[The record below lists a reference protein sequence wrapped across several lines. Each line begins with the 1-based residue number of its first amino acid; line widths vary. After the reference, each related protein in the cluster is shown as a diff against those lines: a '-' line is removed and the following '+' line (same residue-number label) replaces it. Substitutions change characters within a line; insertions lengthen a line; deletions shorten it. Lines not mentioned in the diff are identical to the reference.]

1 MVNKLPILLSFYALS
16 GADSTLIQGQLTYT
30 NANDLSFKD
39 FTRRKT
45 FRTLIKL
52 YRTKPYANQ
61 YIVLIFDKGKVHLKT
76 DEYGSFYGK
85 SNTYLEGAVLQK
97 IQLVSGQDVK
107 LIPGLYES
115 KVDFIENNVIAI
127 SDIDD
132 TLMHSYI
139 YRKILKFRTLMFTAV
154 EKRRAVGQMKEVLQK
169 LSKDGA
175 AAFYLSNSE
184 QNLYPLIY
192 RFLTHNSFPV
202 GPIFLKKMRH
212 FWDVLF
218 NIKFPFRNIH
228 KEQMIVNIISFFPEK
243 RYVLMGDNT
252 QHDLSIYLA
261 AAEKYPNNIR
271 YILIRK
277 VVERKEDLNLIKKH
291 EAQLKASDIKLFYA
305 EDFPESFRF
314 DSPHP
319 RPQS

>member
-1 MVNKLPILLSFYALS
+1 MAKKLPILLSFYALS
-16 GADSTLIQGQLTYT
+16 GSDNTLIQGQLTYT

-45 FRTLIKL
+45 FRTLVKL

-85 SNTYLEGAVLQK
+85 SNTYLAGASLLK

-107 LIPGLYES
+107 LVPGLYES
-115 KVDFIENNVIAI
+115 KVDLIENNIIAI

-139 YRKILKFRTLMFTAV
+139 YRKLQKFRTLMFTSV
-154 EKRRAVGQMKEVLQK
+154 EKRAAVGQMKEVLQK
-169 LSKDGA
+169 LSIDGA
-175 AAFYLSNSE
+175 ATFYLSNSE

-192 RFLTHNSFPV
+192 RFLSHNSFPV

-243 RYVLMGDNT
+243 KYVLMGDNT

-261 AAEKYPNNIR
+261 AAEKFPNNIR

-277 VVERKEDLNLIKKH
+277 VVERKEDMSLIRKYEEK
-291 EAQLKASDIKLFYA
+291 LRASDIQLFYA
-305 EDFPESFRF
+305 EDFPEAFRF
-314 DSPHP
+314 
-319 RPQS
+319 

>member
-1 MVNKLPILLSFYALS
+1 MAQKLPILLSFYALS

-45 FRTLIKL
+45 FRTLVRL
-52 YRTKPYANQ
+52 YRTRPYANQ
-61 YIVLIFDKGKVHLKT
+61 YIVLIFDKGKVHMKT
-76 DEYGSFYGK
+76 DEYGSFYGR
-85 SNTYLEGAVLQK
+85 SNTYLEGALLQK
-97 IQLVSGQDVK
+97 IQLVSGEDVK
-107 LIPGLYES
+107 LVSGLYEP

-139 YRKILKFRTLMFTAV
+139 YRKVQKFRTLMFTAV

-169 LSKDGA
+169 LSLDGA
-175 AAFYLSNSE
+175 ATFYLSNSE

-202 GPIFLKKMRH
+202 GPIFLKKMRS
-212 FWDVLF
+212 FLDVVLNF
-218 NIKFPFRNIH
+218 KFPFRNMH

-243 RYVLMGDNT
+243 KYVLMGDNT

-277 VVERKEDLNLIKKH
+277 VVERREDIVLMKKH
-291 EAQLKASDIKLFYA
+291 EEQLRASDIKLYYA
-305 EDFPESFRF
+305 EDFPEEFRF
-314 DSPHP
+314 
-319 RPQS
+319 

>member
-1 MVNKLPILLSFYALS
+1 MAKKLPILLSFYALS

-30 NANDLSFKD
+30 SANDLSFKD

-45 FRTLIKL
+45 FRTLVKL

-61 YIVLIFDKGKVHLKT
+61 YIVLIFDKGKVHMKT
-76 DEYGSFYGK
+76 DEYGSFYGR
-85 SNTYLEGAVLQK
+85 SNTYLEGAILQK
-97 IQLVSGQDVK
+97 IQLVSGEDVK
-107 LIPGLYES
+107 LVPGLYEP

-139 YRKILKFRTLMFTAV
+139 YRKLLKFRTLMFTSV

-169 LSKDGA
+169 LSLDGA
-175 AAFYLSNSE
+175 ATFYLSNSE

-218 NIKFPFRNIH
+218 NIKFPFRNMH

-243 RYVLMGDNT
+243 KYVLMGDNT

-261 AAEKYPNNIR
+261 AAEKYPERIR

-277 VVERKEDLNLIKKH
+277 VVERGEDIVLMKKY
-291 EAQLKASDIKLFYA
+291 EEQLRAADIKLYYA
-305 EDFPESFRF
+305 EDFPEEFRF
-314 DSPHP
+314 
-319 RPQS
+319 

>member
-1 MVNKLPILLSFYALS
+1 MAKKLPILLSFYALS

-45 FRTLIKL
+45 FRTLVRL

-61 YIVLIFDKGKVHLKT
+61 YIVLIFDKGKVHMKT
-76 DEYGSFYGK
+76 DEYGSFYGR
-85 SNTYLEGAVLQK
+85 STTYLEGALLQR
-97 IQLVSGQDVK
+97 IQLVSGEEVK
-107 LIPGLYES
+107 LVPGLYEP
-115 KVDFIENNVIAI
+115 KVDLIENNVIAI

-139 YRKILKFRTLMFTAV
+139 YRRLLKFRTLMFTSV

-169 LSKDGA
+169 LSLDGA
-175 AAFYLSNSE
+175 ATFYLSNSE

-192 RFLTHNSFPV
+192 RFLTHNRFPV

-218 NIKFPFRNIH
+218 NIKFPFRNMH

-243 RYVLMGDNT
+243 KYVLMGDNT
-252 QHDLSIYLA
+252 QHDLSIYLG
-261 AAEKYPNNIR
+261 AAEKYPERIR

-277 VVERKEDLNLIKKH
+277 VVERKEDAALMKKY
-291 EAQLKASDIKLFYA
+291 EDQLRAADIKLYYA
-305 EDFPESFRF
+305 EDFPEEFRF
-314 DSPHP
+314 
-319 RPQS
+319 

>member
-1 MVNKLPILLSFYALS
+1 MVKKLPILLSFYALS
-16 GADSTLIQGQLTYT
+16 GGQNTLIQGQLTYT
-30 NANDLSFKD
+30 TASDLSFKD

-45 FRTLIKL
+45 FRTLLKL
-52 YRTKPYANQ
+52 YRTKPYSNQ
-61 YIVLIFDKGKVHLKT
+61 YIVLMFDKGKVHMKT

-85 SNTYLEGAVLQK
+85 SNTYLEGAVLER
-97 IQLVSGQDVK
+97 IQLVSGEDVK
-107 LIPGLYES
+107 LVPGLYES

-139 YRKILKFRTLMFTAV
+139 YRKLLKFRTLMFTAV

-169 LSKDGA
+169 LSLDGA
-175 AAFYLSNSE
+175 ATFYLSNSE

-218 NIKFPFRNIH
+218 NIKFPFRNVH
-228 KEQMIVNIISFFPEK
+228 KEQMIVNIITFFPEK
-243 RYVLMGDNT
+243 KYVLMGDNT

-261 AAEKYPNNIR
+261 AAEKYPDNIR

-277 VVERKEDLNLIKKH
+277 VVERKEDIALIRSH
-291 EAQLKASDIKLFYA
+291 EQKLKASGIQLFYE
-305 EDFPESFRF
+305 EDFPEAFRF
-314 DSPHP
+314 
-319 RPQS
+319 